1 MKSSRTQMHVHTS
14 AKRMCYIQKAS
25 LEMTRMYAGNKS
37 EDGVVCDEV
46 KSVFAARAPAE
57 EEALKLYLSNSKE
70 FVRRWRA
77 LGRYCLR
84 RQTSYHLLAHHS
96 SSLHITYP

>member
-1 MKSSRTQMHVHTS
+1 
-14 AKRMCYIQKAS
+14 MCYIQKAS

-84 RQTSYHLLAHHS
+84 RQTSYLLLAHH